1 MKPPAS
7 MESLHTGGFIIMS
20 AKEINTALVLAPALP
35 LTLMGLAFAVYL
47 CL

>member
-1 MKPPAS
+1 MLMKPPAS

-35 LTLMGLAFAVYL
+35 LMGLAFAVYL

>member
-1 MKPPAS
+1 
-7 MESLHTGGFIIMS
+7 MS

-35 LTLMGLAFAVYL
+35 LTLMGLALAAYL